1 MNKQILRSLGF
12 GKQIDRVERGNCPLC
27 DKVINLNI
35 EFRDKLSFKEFQ
47 ISGFVPGLSGRYF
60 QGGIK

>member
-47 ISGFVPGLSGRYF
+47 IYWFVLGLSGRYF
-60 QGGIK
+60 RGGIK

>member
-47 ISGFVPGLSGRYF
+47 ISGLCQDCQDDVF
-60 QGGIK
+60 KE

>member
-47 ISGFVPGLSGRYF
+47 ISGLCQDCQDDIF
-60 QGGIK
+60 KEE

>member
-35 EFRDKLSFKEFQ
+35 EFRGQIVFQ
-47 ISGFVPGLSGRYF
+47 RISNLWFVPGLSGRYF